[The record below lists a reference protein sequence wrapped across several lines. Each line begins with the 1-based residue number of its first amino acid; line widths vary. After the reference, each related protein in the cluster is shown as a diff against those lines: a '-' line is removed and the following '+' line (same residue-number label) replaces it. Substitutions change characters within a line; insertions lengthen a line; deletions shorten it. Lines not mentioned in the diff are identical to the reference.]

1 MPRKIIKIIPGNDQ
15 QSRFDVTGSLRFT
28 IAWATI
34 QSMKFEESFTYA
46 MPRCISA
53 VISLK
58 IWFFSCTARLLPDWI
73 LKLCLSNNPS
83 KSLELFSKIRL
94 ISDKFSG
101 LRKNCNFDPG
111 KDILVSIQLVEIE
124 YSTSLFA
131 CFFSS
136 CFKIFRRPVIL
147 VRKNLK
153 SFLVCRPS
161 SISSSTTAS
170 MLFRGIYIMCFL
182 DLYLASAVFSLP
194 SSPVQKLTTLSM
206 LKSSLLKNSGVN
218 GECLFTLTFIN
229 FFNSL
234 YSK

>member
-1 MPRKIIKIIPGNDQ
+1 
-15 QSRFDVTGSLRFT
+15 
-28 IAWATI
+28 
-34 QSMKFEESFTYA
+34 

-58 IWFFSCTARLLPDWI
+58 IWFFSCTAKLLPDWI
-73 LKLCLSNNPS
+73 IKLCLSNNPS

-111 KDILVSIQLVEIE
+111 NDILVSIQLVEIE
-124 YSTSLFA
+124 YSSLFA

-136 CFKIFRRPVIL
+136 CFRIFLSPVIF

-170 MLFRGIYIMCFL
+170 MLFSGIYIICFL
-182 DLYLASAVFSLP
+182 DLYLDSFWFSLP
-194 SSPVQKLTTLSM
+194 SSPVQKFTTLSM